1 MKFIFVKLLAYIE
14 HAANLL
20 KIDLPA
26 ESFWNKFQKMAA
38 LKMVFW
44 EEKFLVGVPALHSL
58 QFKQK
63 QIMLKLSDEAMK
75 IMMYLQRNWWKLFFS
90 EIVALESIPAFLL
103 KTDSTTN
110 IFGMGS
116 AR

>member
-1 MKFIFVKLLAYIE
+1 
-14 HAANLL
+14 
-20 KIDLPA
+20 
-26 ESFWNKFQKMAA
+26 
-38 LKMVFW
+38 
-44 EEKFLVGVPALHSL
+44 
-58 QFKQK
+58 
-63 QIMLKLSDEAMK
+63 MLKLSDEAMR

-103 KTDSTTN
+103 NTDSTTN

>member
-1 MKFIFVKLLAYIE
+1 M
-14 HAANLL
+14 
-20 KIDLPA
+20 
-26 ESFWNKFQKMAA
+26 
-38 LKMVFW
+38 
-44 EEKFLVGVPALHSL
+44 HSL

-63 QIMLKLSDEAMK
+63 EIMLKLSDEAMK